1 MKILITGGNGY
12 VASSLYQALK
22 QNHDITSTN
31 RLTLDLTNRQ
41 TVDEFFTAV
50 YFDAVIHCAIQ
61 GGSRLKKDDDI
72 SAYNNITMFHNLLE
86 NKNRYGKLINIGS
99 GAEIYASNTPYG
111 YSKKVINSVIQEIQD
126 FYTLRV
132 FNVFDE
138 NEPTTRF
145 IKSSIQKSLKNEFI
159 EIHQNKYMDFFY
171 MKDFI
176 KIVEHYLLN
185 DDLEK
190 EINCVYETKNSLFDV
205 ALIIK
210 KLANI
215 QSGILFNESGM
226 AVPYVGNFKN
236 IGLDF
241 VGLEFG
247 IKEVIEKLR

>member
-1 MKILITGGNGY
+1 MKILITGGSGY

-22 QNHDITSTN
+22 QNHDIISTN

-41 TVDEFFTAV
+41 KVDAFFTGL
-50 YFDAVIHCAIQ
+50 YFDVVIHCAIQ

-86 NKNRYGKLINIGS
+86 NKNHYGKLINIGS

-111 YSKKVINSVIQEIQD
+111 YSKKVINSIVQEIQD

-138 NEPTTRF
+138 NEPITRF

-176 KIVEHYLLN
+176 KIVKHYLLN

-190 EINCVYETKNSLFDV
+190 EINCVYETKNTLFDV
-205 ALIIK
+205 AFIIK
-210 KLANI
+210 KLGNF
-215 QSGILFNESGM
+215 QSGIFFSEGGM
-226 AVPYVGNFKN
+226 AVPYIGNFKSV
-236 IGLDF
+236 GLNF
-241 VGLEFG
+241 VGLEVG
-247 IKEVIEKLR
+247 IKEVIEKLK